1 VEDLKWHG
9 GRVHS
14 STAATGCNGGWSN
27 IVLPFVMEEFGS
39 NAVPVPFFFYSVNT
53 YPAHA
58 SFMNDYGRGMM
69 LGLTKSPV
77 VSMSSQSI
85 QPIVFGALNI

>member
-1 VEDLKWHG
+1 MEAEC
-9 GRVHS
+9 
-14 STAATGCNGGWSN
+14 TAA
-27 IVLPFVMEEFGS
+27 LQQQDAMEDGATLYCRLS
-39 NAVPVPFFFYSVNT
+39 WKNLAVTMFRCLFFYSVNT